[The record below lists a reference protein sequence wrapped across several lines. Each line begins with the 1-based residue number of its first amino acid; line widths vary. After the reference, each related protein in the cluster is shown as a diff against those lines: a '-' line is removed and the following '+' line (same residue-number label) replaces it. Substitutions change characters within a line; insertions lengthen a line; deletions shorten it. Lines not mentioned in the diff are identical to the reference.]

1 LSSGLCSPK
10 PLETKENISLK
21 TKEQGLCNEPSKP
34 LETKES
40 ISLKT
45 KEQGL
50 CNEPSKPLETKEGEL
65 GDIP

>member
-1 LSSGLCSPK
+1 MLSFV
-10 PLETKENISLK
+10 
-21 TKEQGLCNEPSKP
+21 
-34 LETKES
+34 ETKES

-45 KEQGL
+45 KEQVL